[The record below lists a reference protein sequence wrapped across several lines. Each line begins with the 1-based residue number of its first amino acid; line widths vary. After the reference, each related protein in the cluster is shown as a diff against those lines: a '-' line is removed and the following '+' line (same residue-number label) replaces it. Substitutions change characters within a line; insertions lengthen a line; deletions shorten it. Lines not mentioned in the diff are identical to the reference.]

1 MLQEHQVLQLHIKLE
16 QLVQEQAIKLA
27 QEVTIKLE
35 LQVQEFHIKPDQVQS
50 VDQVIHHQDQAT
62 NMEQVFQQV
71 QEPL

>member
-16 QLVQEQAIKLA
+16 QLVLEQAIKLA

-35 LQVQEFHIKPDQVQS
+35 LQEQEFHIKLDQVQS

>member
-35 LQVQEFHIKPDQVQS
+35 LQEQEFHIKLDQVQS
-50 VDQVIHHQDQAT
+50 VDIHHQDQAT